1 MAHPP
6 QCFPSKYFPVA
17 SLVFSP
23 FPWPPNQTKLSQHLN
38 LPPPTPPQAVSTLH
52 QKFADAGNPKVEVL
66 VTMGK
71 QGSIF
76 FAFGWEWDWPAAED
90 EHGLL
95 PYETYRSTAPP
106 NTPRN
111 RAP

>member
-1 MAHPP
+1 MLSL
-6 QCFPSKYFPVA
+6 QIFPRGISRLLSV
-17 SLVFSP
+17 SLAP
-23 FPWPPNQTKLSQHLN
+23 KPNQTLTTPQS
-38 LPPPTPPQAVSTLH
+38 PPPPPPQAVSTLH